1 MSKTVIVTG
10 ASRGIGRAIS
20 LYYAKKGFNVC
31 TCCHKNADMLDALK
45 DEIENIGA
53 DCMTYVGNIGIF
65 ENGVYPGIHTLLS
78 DLKKQGRSIALATS
92 KPEVYARR
100 ILDKYELMPYFDV
113 VVGSEMDGRRTD
125 KGEVITEALRQL
137 QVADGQRQE
146 VLMIGDRLHDMIG
159 AGKNH
164 VDKLGVYYGYAHEGE
179 LEEAGA
185 DYTVCT
191 VEELYDFFKAH

>member
-1 MSKTVIVTG
+1 MRTTCALVLRRTQRIWWISSVRRFWNHSRNIISWMMPRDIWPLRSIV
-10 ASRGIGRAIS
+10 SVLKIS
-20 LYYAKKGFNVC
+20 AFLKMAFILAYIH
-31 TCCHKNADMLDALK
+31 CCQ
-45 DEIENIGA
+45 
-53 DCMTYVGNIGIF
+53 T
-65 ENGVYPGIHTLLS
+65 
-78 DLKKQGRSIALATS
+78 LKKQGRSIALATS

-113 VVGSEMDGRRTD
+113 VVGSKMDGRRTD

>member
-1 MSKTVIVTG
+1 M
-10 ASRGIGRAIS
+10 
-20 LYYAKKGFNVC
+20 
-31 TCCHKNADMLDALK
+31 
-45 DEIENIGA
+45 
-53 DCMTYVGNIGIF
+53 
-65 ENGVYPGIHTLLS
+65 
-78 DLKKQGRSIALATS
+78 
-92 KPEVYARR
+92 
-100 ILDKYELMPYFDV
+100 
-113 VVGSEMDGRRTD
+113 
-125 KGEVITEALRQL
+125 GEVITEALRQL